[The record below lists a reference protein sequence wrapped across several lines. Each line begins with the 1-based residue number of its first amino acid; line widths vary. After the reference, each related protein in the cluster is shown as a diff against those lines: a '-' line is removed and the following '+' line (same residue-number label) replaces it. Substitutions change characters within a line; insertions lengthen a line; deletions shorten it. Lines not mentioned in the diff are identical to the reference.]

1 MEYLGSM
8 WSYQESMDEVKQSLL
23 YKTLELESVKAEAD
37 EKLSKYKEEMSQ
49 LIDLLKLAYQERDEA
64 KDQLQ
69 KLLNK
74 VMPSE
79 TNPIPHQQQ
88 PDSPI
93 VIQGKANSS
102 ITESNSLS
110 ETYNPQYSHSSSP
123 VDSFFHDAAAAAAV
137 SSPEFSSINIA
148 AAPPV
153 MAAAKVDPLDAVI
166 DHLVKGKALP
176 QQGSLLQTVMEAGPL
191 LNTLLVAGPLP
202 RWRNPPKLQ
211 TFKIPPVSIKG
222 CDGSGKTSAAAQ
234 LQQQKAFF
242 GSQTCS
248 AASML
253 NFGNGAASG
262 SGFGSGWSLGSG
274 GVSQFPAGKRQR
286 FQ

>member
-1 MEYLGSM
+1 MEDLSSM

-23 YKTLELESVKAEAD
+23 YKTLELESFKSEANA
-37 EKLSKYKEEMSQ
+37 KLSKCREEMTQ
-49 LIDLLKLAYQERDEA
+49 LIDLLKLAYQERDDA
-64 KDQLQ
+64 KAQLQ
-69 KLLNK
+69 KLLHK
-74 VMPSE
+74 IIPSE
-79 TNPIPHQQQ
+79 MNPILQ

-93 VIQGKANSS
+93 VVQGKANSS

-123 VDSFFHDAAAAAAV
+123 VDSFFHDAAAV
-137 SSPEFSSINIA
+137 TSPEFSSIN
-148 AAPPV
+148 
-153 MAAAKVDPLDAVI
+153 MAAAAAVSPVVAVKIDPIDAVI
-166 DHLVKGKALP
+166 DELVKGKALP
-176 QQGSLLQTVMEAGPL
+176 QQGRLLQTVMEAGPL

-222 CDGSGKTSAAAQ
+222 CDGSSKIQAVPL
-234 LQQQKAFF
+234 LQQKMTLL

-248 AASML
+248 ASMVNFAS
-253 NFGNGAASG
+253 
-262 SGFGSGWSLGSG
+262 SGWSLSAG
-274 GVSQFPAGKRQR
+274 GVGQIQPGKRQR